1 MIFKPRPGMSRA
13 GAFLL
18 KEMRDVPE
26 WLRDKL
32 DRLADAIGAFEWPD
46 KMSRKIVA
54 AAALFLLLAAVL
66 TGCILAGSGKSPIS
80 DQVIYV
86 RISPGMTSSS
96 IGRVL
101 EDKKIIGSRH
111 WFWLAAKMK
120 GADDKFKT
128 GMYKFNPGMD
138 SSEVMQILLDGRTST
153 VKFTIPEGY
162 NVNQIAERLEEEGI
176 AKAADIKS
184 AARDFAPYSY
194 MEKNENAVYR
204 AEGFLFPD
212 TFEVEDELSAKE
224 ILSLMTNDFDTRMT
238 SGLRA
243 RAKEMNLSIYE
254 LVILASLVEKEARY
268 DEDRPIIA
276 QVFLKRLKMNMPLQ
290 SDTTIQY
297 LLDAPKEDVT
307 YADTEID
314 SPYNTYQ
321 HYGLPPGPIAS
332 PGMDAIEAVLYPA
345 DTDYLYFVAD
355 RQGHNHY
362 SKTYDEHLEI
372 VERVR

>member
-1 MIFKPRPGMSRA
+1 M
-13 GAFLL
+13 
-18 KEMRDVPE
+18 
-26 WLRDKL
+26 
-32 DRLADAIGAFEWPD
+32 
-46 KMSRKIVA
+46 
-54 AAALFLLLAAVL
+54 
-66 TGCILAGSGKSPIS
+66 
-80 DQVIYV
+80 
-86 RISPGMTSSS
+86 
-96 IGRVL
+96 
-101 EDKKIIGSRH
+101 
-111 WFWLAAKMK
+111 
-120 GADDKFKT
+120 
-128 GMYKFNPGMD
+128 
-138 SSEVMQILLDGRTST
+138 
-153 VKFTIPEGY
+153 
-162 NVNQIAERLEEEGI
+162 
-176 AKAADIKS
+176 
-184 AARDFAPYSY
+184 
-194 MEKNENAVYR
+194 
-204 AEGFLFPD
+204 
-212 TFEVEDELSAKE
+212 EDELSAKE

-238 SGLRA
+238 AGLRA
-243 RAKEMNLSIYE
+243 RAKEMDLSIYE

>member
-1 MIFKPRPGMSRA
+1 M
-13 GAFLL
+13 
-18 KEMRDVPE
+18 PE

-46 KMSRKIVA
+46 KMKLPVITAGIAV
-54 AAALFLLLAAVL
+54 LVLAAVL
-66 TGCILAGSGKSPIS
+66 TGCILAGSRVKSDPE
-80 DQVIYV
+80 QAIYV
-86 RISPGMTSSS
+86 RIEPGMTSSY
-96 IGRVL
+96 IGRML
-101 EDKKIIGSRH
+101 EERKIIGSRYS
-111 WFWLAAKMK
+111 FWIASKLN
-120 GADDKFKT
+120 GADSKFKT
-128 GMYKFNPGMD
+128 GVYRLYPGMEAD
-138 SSEVMQILLDGRTST
+138 EVMQLLVEGRTSA

-162 NVNQIAERLEEEGI
+162 NVNQIAARLEEEGI
-176 AKAADIKS
+176 AKADEIRK
-184 AARDFAPYSY
+184 AAKEFAPYSY
-194 MEKNENAVYR
+194 MKEHPNAVYR

-212 TFEVEDELSAKE
+212 TFELEEELSAKE
-224 ILSLMTNDFDTRMT
+224 ILLMMARDFNTRLT
-238 SGLRA
+238 PELRS
-243 RAKEMNLSIYE
+243 RASEMNLSIYE
-254 LVILASLVEKEARY
+254 LVTLASLVEKEARY

-276 QVFLKRLKMNMPLQ
+276 QVFLKRLRVNMPLQ

-307 YADTEID
+307 YADTEIN

-321 HYGLPPGPIAS
+321 IYGLPPGPIAS